1 MEEKTDVVLY
11 NSFLKGDNEAFD
23 EIINRY
29 RKNLIL
35 FINKYVHDLEISED
49 LVQDTFVYVL
59 VNRKEYDFKY
69 SLKTY
74 LYTIAKCRASNYIR
88 NQKRIV
94 KFDEAYIKNEEE
106 PEQVED
112 NLLRKEKN
120 LKVQE
125 ALKKLKLE
133 YQSVIFL
140 KDIEEFSYK
149 EICKILD
156 KNMSQVKVLIH
167 RARKSLA
174 KILRK
179 EGFEC

>member
-49 LVQDTFVYVL
+49 LAQDTFVYVL
-59 VNRKEYDFKY
+59 INRKEYDFKY

-125 ALKKLKLE
+125 ALKELKPE

>member
-125 ALKKLKLE
+125 SLKKLKLE

>member
-1 MEEKTDVVLY
+1 MENKTDIDLY
-11 NSFLKGDNEAFD
+11 NSFLNGNNEAFD
-23 EIINRY
+23 EIMNRH

-49 LVQDTFVYVL
+49 LAQDTFVYVL
-59 VNRKEYDFKY
+59 INRKEYDFKY

-94 KFDEAYIKNEEE
+94 KFDEAYIRDEEE
-106 PEQVED
+106 PNQIED

-120 LKVQE
+120 IKVQE
-125 ALKKLKLE
+125 ALTKLKPE

-149 EICKILD
+149 EICKILN

-174 KILRK
+174 KTLRK
-179 EGFEC
+179 EGLEC

>member
-49 LVQDTFVYVL
+49 LAQDTFVYVL

>member
-1 MEEKTDVVLY
+1 MEEKTDVDLY
-11 NSFLKGDNEAFD
+11 NSFLKGDNNAFD
-23 EIINRY
+23 EIMNRH
-29 RKNLIL
+29 RKKLIL
-35 FINKYVHDLEISED
+35 FINKYVHDIEISED
-49 LVQDTFVYVL
+49 LAQDTFVYVL
-59 VNRKEYDFKY
+59 INRKEYDFKY

-94 KFDEAYIKNEEE
+94 KFDEAYIRDEEE
-106 PEQVED
+106 PHQVED
-112 NLLRKEKN
+112 NLLRNERSIE
-120 LKVQE
+120 VQK
-125 ALKKLKLE
+125 ALKKLKPE

-149 EICKILD
+149 EICKILN

-174 KILRK
+174 KTLRK
-179 EGFEC
+179 EGLEC

>member
-49 LVQDTFVYVL
+49 LAQDTFVYVL
-59 VNRKEYDFKY
+59 INRKEYDFKY

-112 NLLRKEKN
+112 NLLRKEKK

-125 ALKKLKLE
+125 ALKELKPE